1 MWAPAIL
8 HKNKAYFCAFCL
20 LYLSRN
26 NAIMYLQGKE
36 RKVMSMKMFLLG
48 MLTMYLGTTIIT
60 TIASIWIDTDDF
72 LEIVFFFPLAI
83 IAKIIKPIKNF
94 VEFPK
99 VCIFLLL
106 KGVNPWNFTYSQVI
120 EMSEEN
126 QQKFIKAHPKKYQKK
141 VEKILDDLKK

>member
-1 MWAPAIL
+1 
-8 HKNKAYFCAFCL
+8 
-20 LYLSRN
+20 
-26 NAIMYLQGKE
+26 MYLQGKE

-72 LEIVFFFPLAI
+72 LEIIFFFPLAM

-106 KGVNPWNFTYSQVI
+106 KGVNPWRFTYSQVI

-126 QQKFIKAHPKKYQKK
+126 QQKFIKTHPKKYQKK
-141 VEKILDDLKK
+141 VEKILDDFKK

>member
-1 MWAPAIL
+1 
-8 HKNKAYFCAFCL
+8 
-20 LYLSRN
+20 
-26 NAIMYLQGKE
+26 
-36 RKVMSMKMFLLG
+36 MKMFLLG
-48 MLTMYLGTTIIT
+48 MLTMYLSIIIIT
-60 TIASIWIDTDDF
+60 TIASIWIDADDF
-72 LEIVFFFPLAI
+72 LEIVFFFPFAM

-141 VEKILDDLKK
+141 AEKILDDLRK

>member
-1 MWAPAIL
+1 
-8 HKNKAYFCAFCL
+8 
-20 LYLSRN
+20 
-26 NAIMYLQGKE
+26 
-36 RKVMSMKMFLLG
+36 MKMFLLG
-48 MLTMYLGTTIIT
+48 MLTMYLSIIIIT
-60 TIASIWIDTDDF
+60 TIASIWIDADDF
-72 LEIVFFFPLAI
+72 LEIVFFFPLAM

-106 KGVNPWNFTYSQVI
+106 KGVNPWNFTYSQVV

-141 VEKILDDLKK
+141 AGKILDDLKK

>member
-1 MWAPAIL
+1 MLPT
-8 HKNKAYFCAFCL
+8 KSKKKCL
-20 LYLSRN
+20 TESAKYCIIIIEN
-26 NAIMYLQGKE
+26 E
-36 RKVMSMKMFLLG
+36 RKVNKMKMFLLG
-48 MLTMYLGTTIIT
+48 MLTMYLGITIIT

-120 EMSEEN
+120 GMSEKN

>member
-1 MWAPAIL
+1 
-8 HKNKAYFCAFCL
+8 
-20 LYLSRN
+20 
-26 NAIMYLQGKE
+26 
-36 RKVMSMKMFLLG
+36 MSMKMFLLG
-48 MLTMYLGTTIIT
+48 MLTMYLGTIIIT
-60 TIASIWIDTDDF
+60 TIASVWIDTDDF
-72 LEIVFFFPLAI
+72 LEIVFFFPLVM

-94 VEFPK
+94 IEFPK

-126 QQKFIKAHPKKYQKK
+126 QQKFIKAHPKKYWKK

>member
-1 MWAPAIL
+1 
-8 HKNKAYFCAFCL
+8 
-20 LYLSRN
+20 
-26 NAIMYLQGKE
+26 
-36 RKVMSMKMFLLG
+36 MSMKMFLLG

-60 TIASIWIDTDDF
+60 TIASVWIDTDNF
-72 LEIVFFFPLAI
+72 LEIVFFFPLAM

-126 QQKFIKAHPKKYQKK
+126 QQKFIQAHPKKYQKK